1 MGPQRFRRGDP
12 DCERG
17 EITKRSLQWGRNV
30 SVAEISIASVS
41 PRRAKKLQW
50 GRNVSV
56 AEIRRT
62 TSRYLGPIP
71 ASMGPQRFRRGDD
84 NHKQRVCA
92 VGCASMGP
100 QRFRRGDSDLH
111 LSAGYLIVLQ
121 WGRNVSVAEI
131 PTGVTTTGGSVTAS
145 MGPQRFR
152 RGDHRAS
159 PLRATGALASMGPQ
173 RFRRGDSAWTRSI
186 VLTSTLQWGRNV
198 SVAEMDGRGTS
209 VTPVRVLQWG
219 RNVSV
224 AEITERVPC
233 GQRARSLQWGR
244 NVSVAEIAHGR
255 GLSS

>member
-1 MGPQRFRRGDP
+1 
-12 DCERG
+12 
-17 EITKRSLQWGRNV
+17 
-30 SVAEISIASVS
+30 
-41 PRRAKKLQW
+41 
-50 GRNVSV
+50 
-56 AEIRRT
+56 
-62 TSRYLGPIP
+62 
-71 ASMGPQRFRRGDD
+71 MGPQRFRRGDD

-224 AEITERVPC
+224 AEMTMASGGALTTVVASMGP
-233 GQRARSLQWGR
+233 QRFRRGDWPYLGWRAFPSHASMGPQRFRRGDFAGPLLSTYTTSFNGAATFPSRRCNQTCRSTCNGIR
-244 NVSVAEIAHGR
+244 RFNGAATFPSR
-255 GLSS
+255 R